1 MAQPRQHEY
10 DRGWAGATLAD
21 SLDAESPILRP
32 LLAGKFPA
40 LQQIVD
46 SLSANNHRDREI
58 LLVAA
63 VYLQLCD
70 SMLNSDPETSD
81 RAAIVFVCCEL
92 ECLAAWLIKSR
103 PQTIRGARILIRLA
117 DRIIEARE
125 VDSGLAFAHG
135 PAEKLLS
142 LALGTLSENPFPTPV
157 RPWHSETGR

>member
-1 MAQPRQHEY
+1 MEQPRQHEH

-21 SLDAESPILRP
+21 ALDAESPILRP
-32 LLAGKFPA
+32 LLAGKFPV

-63 VYLQLCD
+63 VYFQLCD
-70 SMLNSDPETSD
+70 SMQKLDPKTSDP
-81 RAAIVFVCCEL
+81 AVIIFACCEL
-92 ECLAAWLIKSR
+92 EGLAARLIKSQ
-103 PQTIRGARILIRLA
+103 PQTIRGVRTLIRLA

-125 VDSGLAFAHG
+125 VDSGLAFAHW

-142 LALGTLSENPFPTPV
+142 LALDTLSENPFPTPV
-157 RPWHSETGR
+157 RPWHSETG